1 MSASN
6 FFALALQAY
15 RELQPEIACTYTGR
29 LAPAGSRPERG
40 TSEQA
45 GQSILTPALP
55 ALSDVL
61 GQLESLP
68 QSALML
74 GVASDGLPVLLDL
87 YDSAPCPILVVGDGN
102 SGKTALLQL
111 LACTADLLQ
120 EPGDIQ
126 FGVVTNFPDEWESM
140 EASAASMGIWLAYH
154 SSAVQ
159 FLHDTVAWA
168 DGSTPGRQV
177 QVLLLDNLASL
188 VSASHETQ
196 EDLRWL
202 LVRGPERRVWTV
214 ATLNAVR
221 AMRLRSWL
229 GLFRTHIFGFIHQPA
244 LTEALTGDP
253 QAGLADLVP
262 GLQFS
267 LKQESGGLQFW
278 LPSLD

>member
-15 RELQPEIACTYTGR
+15 RELQPELACTC
-29 LAPAGSRPERG
+29 AG
-40 TSEQA
+40 TNDQA
-45 GQSILTPALP
+45 GQTIHAPTLLAL
-55 ALSDVL
+55 ADVL
-61 GQLESLP
+61 GQLESPP
-68 QSALML
+68 QGALML

-87 YDSAPCPILVVGDGN
+87 YDPAPCPILVVGDGN

-111 LACTADLLQ
+111 LARTADLLQ
-120 EPGDIQ
+120 EPGDVQ
-126 FGVVTNFPDEWESM
+126 FGVVTNFPDEWKSM
-140 EASAASMGIWLAYH
+140 EASAASMGIWPAYH

-177 QVLLLDNLASL
+177 QVLLLDDLASL

-221 AMRLRSWL
+221 AVRLRPWL
-229 GLFRTHIFGFIHQPA
+229 GLFPTHIFSFIHQPA
-244 LTEALTGDP
+244 LAETLTGDP

>member
-15 RELQPEIACTYTGR
+15 RELQPELACTCAGR

-40 TSEQA
+40 TNDQA
-45 GQSILTPALP
+45 GQTIHAPTLP
-55 ALSDVL
+55 ALADVL
-61 GQLESLP
+61 GQLESTP
-68 QSALML
+68 QGALML

-87 YDSAPCPILVVGDGN
+87 YDPAPCPILVVGDGN

-111 LACTADLLQ
+111 LARTADLLQ
-120 EPGDIQ
+120 EPGDVQ
-126 FGVVTNFPDEWESM
+126 FGVVTNFPDEWKSM
-140 EASAASMGIWLAYH
+140 EASAASMGIWPAYH

-177 QVLLLDNLASL
+177 QVLLLDDLASL

-221 AMRLRSWL
+221 AVRLRPWL
-229 GLFRTHIFGFIHQPA
+229 GLFPTHIFSFIHQPA
-244 LTEALTGDP
+244 LAETLTGDP

>member
-15 RELQPEIACTYTGR
+15 RELQPELACTC
-29 LAPAGSRPERG
+29 AG

-45 GQSILTPALP
+45 GQTIHAPTLP

-68 QSALML
+68 QDALML

-87 YDSAPCPILVVGDGN
+87 HDPAPCPILVVGDGN

-111 LACTADLLQ
+111 LARTADLLQ
-120 EPGDIQ
+120 EPGDVQ
-126 FGVVTNFPDEWESM
+126 FGVVTNFSDEWKSM
-140 EASAASMGIWLAYH
+140 EASPASLGIWPAYH

-159 FLHDTVAWA
+159 FIHDTVAWA
-168 DGSTPGRQV
+168 DGSTQGRQV
-177 QVLLLDNLASL
+177 QVLLLDDLASL

-202 LVRGPERRVWTV
+202 LVRGPERRAWTV
-214 ATLNAVR
+214 ATLNAIR
-221 AMRLRSWL
+221 AMRLRPWL
-229 GLFRTHIFGFIHQPA
+229 GLFPTHIFGFIHQPA
-244 LTEALTGDP
+244 LAETLTGDP
-253 QAGLADLVP
+253 QAGLADLAP

-267 LKQESGGLQFW
+267 LKQETGWLQFW
-278 LPSLD
+278 APTMVADCATTIDG